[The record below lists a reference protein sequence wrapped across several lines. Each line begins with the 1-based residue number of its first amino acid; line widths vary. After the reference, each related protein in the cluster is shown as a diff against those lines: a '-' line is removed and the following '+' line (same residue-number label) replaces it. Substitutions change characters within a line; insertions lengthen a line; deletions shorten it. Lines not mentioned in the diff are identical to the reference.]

1 MNQLDIFGQLYQ
13 PFKFAKKVRLI
24 ELFAGVGSQA
34 MALRDL
40 GVDFDYHL
48 MSEWN
53 YHAILSY
60 KNIHFANDNKDYSS
74 CLSTDAI
81 CKKLYN
87 MGISADGKKAMSRSQ
102 IMRLNSKMR
111 DIYNAIISISCHP
124 NICTLTSN
132 HLNIKDKEHYQ
143 YVLSYSYPCQSVSKA
158 GKQEGM
164 RKGSGTQS
172 SLLWEVERIIGEC
185 YRDKCLPDVL
195 LMENVPEVIG
205 TKNIKDFMQWQAA
218 LEACGYQNYIKII
231 NAKDQG
237 IPQNRERCFMVSI
250 LGDYSYEFPQSV
262 PLKLRLRDMLELE
275 VDEKYYLS
283 EKMVNFFAKHNEEHK
298 KRGNGFIWQ
307 PRKLDGV
314 ASTIRANSSLAA
326 TDNTVIQ
333 IGNCMPSATRDNPN
347 QGRVYDQEGISP
359 ALGCMQGGNRQP
371 MVLTRGALIIPEAT
385 KRGYAEAHE
394 GDSIN
399 LEQPNSKTRRGR
411 VGKGVAQTLTT
422 SCNQAVIE
430 PIICASRGRNPNNPK
445 SRVPDEPTEQM
456 LEVNQSGCSNTL
468 TTVQK
473 DNYVLETTQRI
484 RKLTP
489 LECWRL
495 MGFSDDDFFRAAKVN
510 SNSQL
515 YKQAGNSI
523 VKQVLMAIFKQM
535 M

>member
-1 MNQLDIFGQLYQ
+1 M
-13 PFKFAKKVRLI
+13 RLI

-40 GVDFDYHL
+40 GVPFEHHRVIEFDKY
-48 MSEWN
+48 
-53 YHAILSY
+53 AIKS
-60 KNIHFANDNKDYSS
+60 
-74 CLSTDAI
+74 
-81 CKKLYN
+81 
-87 MGISADGKKAMSRSQ
+87 
-102 IMRLNSKMR
+102 
-111 DIYNAIISISCHP
+111 YNAIHGTDFP
-124 NICTLTSN
+124 TSDIRDI
-132 HLNIKDKEHYQ
+132 HASDLDMTCRDYQ
-143 YVLSYSYPCQSVSKA
+143 YIMTYSFPCQDLSKA
-158 GKQEGM
+158 GKQKGM
-164 RKGSGTQS
+164 SKGSGTRS
-172 SLLWEVERIIGEC
+172 GLLWEVERIIGEC
-185 YRDKCLPDVL
+185 WRYGRLPDVL

-205 TKNIKDFMQWQAA
+205 TKNIKDFLQWQAV
-218 LEACGYQNYIKII
+218 LEACGYQNYVKII

-237 IPQNRERCFMVSI
+237 IPQNRDRCFMVSI
-250 LGDYSYEFPQSV
+250 LGDYSYSFPESV

-283 EKMVNFFAKHNEEHK
+283 EKMVDYFAKHNEEHK

-347 QGRVYDQEGISP
+347 QGRVYDQDGISP
-359 ALGCMQGGNRQP
+359 TLGCTQGGNRQP
-371 MVLTRGALIIPEAT
+371 MVLTEGALIIPEAT
-385 KRGYAEAHE
+385 KKGYAEACE

-399 LEQPNSKTRRGR
+399 LEQSNSNTRRGR

-422 SCNQAVIE
+422 SCNQGVVLVDKESQGLVAKNRFYRQAIE
-430 PIICASRGRNPNNPK
+430 TLNNNECNVGDTMNAYHRTIDNTGICP
-445 SRVPDEPTEQM
+445 
-456 LEVNQSGCSNTL
+456 TL
-468 TTVQK
+468 TTRPEGFK
-473 DNYVLETTQRI
+473 TAILPICAGYRI

-495 MGFSDDDFFRAAKVN
+495 MGFSDDDFYKAAKVN

-535 M
+535 I